1 MILNYARLYSR
12 WLRLRKIKNKC
23 WVSFR
28 LILMRLGRRM
38 SSIFPLER
46 IKFCKLICIIRW
58 NLPALGF
65 LEINKLDIANILG
78 IVDWIVTLGC
88 MNRRDMRMKG
98 QVSIK
103 EAKEIQG
110 LDIVINIL
118 AIMNPMIISPPNQES
133 RKVFQKKCTTYYRK

>member
-1 MILNYARLYSR
+1 M
-12 WLRLRKIKNKC
+12 
-23 WVSFR
+23 
-28 LILMRLGRRM
+28 M
-38 SSIFPLER
+38 
-46 IKFCKLICIIRW
+46 
-58 NLPALGF
+58 
-65 LEINKLDIANILG
+65 
-78 IVDWIVTLGC
+78 LGC
-88 MNRRDMRMKG
+88 MNLRDMRMRG